1 MKYQRLINKLRKDE
15 EGARAA
21 LQVQMDDFEGIVDD
35 LRDFRNLIKTL
46 LDTSDRPGD
55 DFMYN
60 LEVQLD
66 SLRDEGKDIARS
78 LTLLKEAQE

>member
-1 MKYQRLINKLRKDE
+1 MNYRRLINKLRKDE

-21 LQVQMDDFEGIVDD
+21 LQVQMDDFEGLVDD
-35 LRDFRNLIKTL
+35 LRDFRDLIKTL

-60 LEVQLD
+60 LDIRLD